1 MCDDRDG
8 SAFYPAFLSLR
19 RARAPRAKSDGAIFN
34 AGDDLQQVRGAL
46 LVVERAYWFVTCE
59 IVTSGPRSP
68 RVAAVPPRRFP
79 RDGSSCRLTMAFV
92 VDVAPDEL
100 GNARER
106 LFGQR
111 KKGRVGKARND
122 VERSCDKTWAIL
134 TPRSAHL
141 AMKNAGASIR
151 IGRLGKYDA
160 R

>member
-1 MCDDRDG
+1 LHDG
-8 SAFYPAFLSLR
+8 LCGR
-19 RARAPRAKSDGAIFN
+19 RKLLTKS
-34 AGDDLQQVRGAL
+34 
-46 LVVERAYWFVTCE
+46 E
-59 IVTSGPRSP
+59 I
-68 RVAAVPPRRFP
+68 
-79 RDGSSCRLTMAFV
+79 
-92 VDVAPDEL
+92 
-100 GNARER
+100 ARER
-106 LFGQR
+106 LFGQL

>member
-1 MCDDRDG
+1 M
-8 SAFYPAFLSLR
+8 
-19 RARAPRAKSDGAIFN
+19 
-34 AGDDLQQVRGAL
+34 
-46 LVVERAYWFVTCE
+46 E
-59 IVTSGPRSP
+59 IPG
-68 RVAAVPPRRFP
+68 
-79 RDGSSCRLTMAFV
+79 
-92 VDVAPDEL
+92 EL
-100 GNARER
+100 GFPHDGLCGRRKLLTKSEITRER

-111 KKGRVGKARND
+111 RKGRVGKARND

>member
-1 MCDDRDG
+1 M
-8 SAFYPAFLSLR
+8 
-19 RARAPRAKSDGAIFN
+19 
-34 AGDDLQQVRGAL
+34 
-46 LVVERAYWFVTCE
+46 E
-59 IVTSGPRSP
+59 IPGRTLM
-68 RVAAVPPRRFP
+68 
-79 RDGSSCRLTMAFV
+79 DFV

-100 GNARER
+100 GNCTERLFGQRKKGNARER

-151 IGRLGKYDA
+151 IGRLGRRDA

>member
-1 MCDDRDG
+1 MQSCDDHE
-8 SAFYPAFLSLR
+8 SALCPALR
-19 RARAPRAKSDGAIFN
+19 SNAKGHDSHRSAILNAGVIFN
-34 AGDDLQQVRGAL
+34 RFAERSLLSAL
-46 LVVERAYWFVTCE
+46 IDSSPAR
-59 IVTSGPRSP
+59 SSP
-68 RVAAVPPRRFP
+68 RVLAPHALPLFLLA
-79 RDGSSCRLTMAFV
+79 GSRWKFLSDFLTMAFV

-160 R
+160 H